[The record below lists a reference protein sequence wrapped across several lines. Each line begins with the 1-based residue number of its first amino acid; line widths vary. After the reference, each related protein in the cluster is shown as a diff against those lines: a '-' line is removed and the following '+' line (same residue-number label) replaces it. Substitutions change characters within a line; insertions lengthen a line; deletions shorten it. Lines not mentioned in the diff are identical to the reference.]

1 MTFRSSIVEKIG
13 TFLDETIDIT
23 LKCTMH
29 LHGHRNK
36 VVPLMKPF
44 ILADINN
51 GVKFRNHTYSLT
63 NDIWNH
69 YTLHQVSNHHIDNK
83 NLVLSGHVEIS
94 S

>member
-1 MTFRSSIVEKIG
+1 MTFWSSIVEKTG
-13 TFLDETIDIT
+13 TFLDETINIT
-23 LKCTMH
+23 LECTMH

-44 ILADINN
+44 ILVDIKN
-51 GVKFRNHTYSLT
+51 GVKFCNHTYSLT

-69 YTLHQVSNHHIDNK
+69 YPLCQVSNHHIDNK
-83 NLVLSGHVEIS
+83 NLVLLGHVKIS

>member
-1 MTFRSSIVEKIG
+1 MTSRSSIVEKTG

-23 LKCTMH
+23 LECTMH

-44 ILADINN
+44 IFADINN

-63 NDIWNH
+63 NDI
-69 YTLHQVSNHHIDNK
+69 
-83 NLVLSGHVEIS
+83 
-94 S
+94 